1 LGIGASAFSY
11 IDGIHYQ
18 NLASL
23 ESYLQCLGA
32 SRLAV
37 ERAYVLNDDER
48 LIREFILQ
56 LKLGRVD
63 GNAFRQK
70 FHIDIFARFAGPLAH
85 FAEQGWLMRTGDELE
100 LTREGL
106 LRVDRMLPAF
116 YLPQHQHVR
125 YS

>member
-1 LGIGASAFSY
+1 M
-11 IDGIHYQ
+11 
-18 NLASL
+18 
-23 ESYLQCLGA
+23 
-32 SRLAV
+32 

-56 LKLGRVD
+56 LKLGRVN
-63 GNAFRQK
+63 GSYFLQK
-70 FHIDIFARFAGPLAH
+70 FDIDIFARFADPLAY
-85 FAEQGWLMRTGDELE
+85 FAKQGLPTRNGDGLA

-116 YLPQHQHVR
+116 YLPAHQHVR